1 MSDVEIELTV
11 TDLRITG
18 DFYQI
23 FTPTASQ
30 TIFTISQSL
39 TAVEII
45 RSRVFINGIKLIN
58 TIDYAITGDQLDVSG
73 YGVTLA
79 TTDRLEVYF

>member
-39 TAVEII
+39 TATEII

-58 TIDYAITGDQLDVSG
+58 TIDYTITGDQLDVSG
-73 YGVTLA
+73 YAITLA
-79 TTDRLEVYF
+79 TTDRVEVYF

>member
-1 MSDVEIELTV
+1 MTDTTIELTV

-30 TIFTISQSL
+30 TIFTISRSL
-39 TAVEII
+39 TAVEIT

-58 TIDYAITGDQLDVSG
+58 TIDYTITGDQLDVSD
-73 YGVTLA
+73 YGVDL
-79 TTDRLEVYF
+79 DSSDKVEVYF

>member
-1 MSDVEIELTV
+1 MSDVTIELTV

-23 FTPTASQ
+23 FIPTASQ
-30 TIFTISQSL
+30 TEFTISRSL
-39 TAVEII
+39 TAVEIT

-58 TIDYAITGDQLDVSG
+58 TIDYTITGDQLDVSG

>member
-39 TAVEII
+39 VAAEIT

-58 TIDYAITGDQLDVSG
+58 TIDYTITGDQLDVSG

-79 TTDRLEVYF
+79 TTDRVEVYF

>member
-1 MSDVEIELTV
+1 MSDTTIQLTV

-23 FTPTASQ
+23 FTPTESQ
-30 TIFTISQSL
+30 TVFTISRSL

-58 TIDYAITGDQLDVSG
+58 TIDYTITGDQLDVSG
-73 YGVTLA
+73 YGVTL
-79 TTDRLEVYF
+79 TTDDRVEVYF